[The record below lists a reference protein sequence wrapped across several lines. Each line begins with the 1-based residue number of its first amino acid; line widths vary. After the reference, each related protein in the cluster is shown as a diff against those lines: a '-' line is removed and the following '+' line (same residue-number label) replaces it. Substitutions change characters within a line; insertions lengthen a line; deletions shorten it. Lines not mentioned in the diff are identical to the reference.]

1 MNSMHD
7 APKPDGSGYEPRDIT
22 LRPILLAGVALIAG
36 LVGSMGLM
44 DGLLS
49 HLRQTEAA
57 ASPKASPLAGYG
69 PQTPPEPRLQTD
81 PAGDLRTLR
90 ADEQARLQGY
100 GWADQSKTIVRIP
113 IERAMELLA
122 ERRGTESR

>member
-1 MNSMHD
+1 MHD
-7 APKPDGSGYEPRDIT
+7 SPKPDGTGYEQRDVT
-22 LRPILLAGVALIAG
+22 LRPILLAGTALVAG

-44 DGLLS
+44 SGLLG

-57 ASPKASPLAGYG
+57 ASPKASPLVGYG
-69 PQTPPEPRLQTD
+69 PQTPPAPRLQTD

-90 ADEQARLQGY
+90 ADEQARLEGYAWVDQG
-100 GWADQSKTIVRIP
+100 KTIVRIP

-122 ERRGTESR
+122 QRRGTESR